1 MENMNTIINHRCRL
15 TSFLVMLI
23 TSLVISL
30 NACYNHV
37 GVWTPEGRWKVVDTV
52 SLRGIT
58 LLSPETLSKAS
69 QGYVKIDK
77 DYIEYSLVYDLKCP
91 TKEIIL
97 DTIFYPEEEGVIEL
111 ALRATSLSY
120 GYRLDRPYIA
130 KVHCNCDNSSIAFER
145 FGNDTLGY
153 YYDGYLFLLTRD

>member
-1 MENMNTIINHRCRL
+1 
-15 TSFLVMLI
+15 MLI

-37 GVWTPEGRWKVVDTV
+37 GVWTSEGRWKVVDTV
-52 SLRGIT
+52 RLLSST
-58 LLSPETLSKAS
+58 FLSPETLSKAS

-91 TKEIIL
+91 TKEIVL
-97 DTIFYPEEEGVIEL
+97 DTIFFPEEEGVIEL
-111 ALRATSLSY
+111 ALRGTSWWY
-120 GYRLDRPYIA
+120 GYRTDRPYIEE
-130 KVHCNCDNSSIAFER
+130 VHCNCDNDSFAFER

-153 YYDGYLFLLTRD
+153 FYDATFFLLTRD

>member
-1 MENMNTIINHRCRL
+1 MNTIINHRCRL

-23 TSLVISL
+23 ASLVISL
-30 NACYNHV
+30 NACHNHV

-52 SLRGIT
+52 VLRSYSIT
-58 LLSPETLSKAS
+58 LIPPETLSKAS

-91 TKEIIL
+91 TKEIVL
-97 DTIFYPEEEGVIEL
+97 DTIFFPEEEGVIEL
-111 ALRATSLSY
+111 KLRATSWWY
-120 GYRLDRPYIA
+120 GYRTDRPYIE

-145 FGNDTLGY
+145 FGDDTLGY
-153 YYDGYLFLLTRD
+153 FYGGYFFLLARD